1 MANRLSAE
9 TSPYLLQHAA
19 NPVDWWP
26 WSDEAWAEARRLD
39 RPVLL
44 SVGYS
49 ACHWCHVMAHE
60 SFEDADI
67 AALMNRLFIC
77 IKVDRE
83 ERPDVD
89 SVYMQA
95 VVAMSGHG
103 GWPMTVFCTPRG
115 VPYFGGTYF
124 PNQDRQG
131 MRGFPFV
138 LQAAEQ
144 AYREQRDTVDA
155 TGEQL
160 RQALVPPRLR
170 DSGEMTQ
177 AQLEQATARLVEQT
191 DRRYGG
197 FGGAPKFPHPAALD
211 LLLRGYAAGGDRR
224 LWSAA
229 EISLDR
235 MARGGV
241 FDQVGGGCH
250 RSSVDAP
257 WAVPHFE
264 TMLYDNAQ
272 LAPVYLH
279 AWQLSGDERWR
290 AVCTAVLDYL
300 RDEMLLPEGGFASA
314 QDADS
319 EGEEGRFFVWTPT
332 QLREALGEEDGA
344 LAARLFGVVEGGN
357 FEHGS
362 TVLSLPFPVEQ
373 VAIAMRVDAD
383 ALQGRVEAIRRRLRQ
398 AREARVHPGRD
409 DKVVTSWNALA
420 LAAFAEAGAALG
432 RDDYV
437 DIARNCA
444 AFLLDTLVVD
454 GVLRRTWR
462 SGGEARVV
470 GFLEDVA
477 GLAGALLS
485 LYEATGEPR
494 WFQAAAGLAQDM
506 VTRFHDPVAGFHDT
520 ALDAEPLLVRPQ
532 TLEDSAVPAGRSL
545 AAIALL
551 RLAAMTG
558 EQRWREIGVATVAP
572 LAEAI
577 ARSPQALGNL
587 AWALQLAVGEP
598 REVAVAGD
606 PLGADTA
613 ALLAA
618 VRERFDPVRVL
629 AWGPADGVPLLE
641 GRPTMG
647 GRATAYVCRAFACE
661 APTTDPAAL
670 REQLA
675 GRLPA
680 AR

>member
-1 MANRLSAE
+1 MANRLAAE
-9 TSPYLLQHAA
+9 TSPYLLQHAD

-26 WSDEAWAEARRLD
+26 WSDQAWAEARRLD

-60 SFEDADI
+60 SFEDAAI
-67 AALMNRLFIC
+67 AALMNELYVC

-124 PNQDRQG
+124 PNEDRQG

-138 LQAAEQ
+138 LRAAAQ
-144 AYREQRDTVDA
+144 AYREQREAVDA

-160 RQALVPPRLR
+160 RQALAPPRLR
-170 DSGEMTQ
+170 GDGEISP
-177 AQLEQATARLVEQT
+177 AQLDQAAARLVEQT

-211 LLLRGYAAGGDRR
+211 LMLRRFAATGDRQV
-224 LWSAA
+224 WSAA

-235 MARGGV
+235 MARGGIH
-241 FDQVGGGCH
+241 DQVGGGFH
-250 RSSVDAP
+250 RYSVDAR

-264 TMLYDNAQ
+264 KMLYDNAQ

-279 AWQLSGDERWR
+279 AWQLSGEPRWR
-290 AVCTAVLDYL
+290 RVCTEVLDYL
-300 RDEMLLPEGGFASA
+300 VAEMLLPEGGFASA

-319 EGEEGRFFVWTPT
+319 EGEEGRFFVWTVA
-332 QLREALGEEDGA
+332 QLVEVLGEEDGR

-357 FEHGS
+357 FEHGT
-362 TVLSLPFPVEQ
+362 TVLSLPFPLEQ
-373 VAIAMRVDAD
+373 VAGAIGETAD
-383 ALQGRVEAIRRRLRQ
+383 GLQGRLDGIRGRLRQ
-398 AREARVHPGRD
+398 AREGRVHPGRD
-409 DKVVTSWNALA
+409 DKVVTAWNAMA
-420 LAAFAEAGAALG
+420 LDAFAQAGAALG
-432 RDDYV
+432 RDDYLEV
-437 DIARNCA
+437 ARRCA
-444 AFLLDTLVVD
+444 GFLLDILVED

-462 SGGEARVV
+462 AGRTRVT

-494 WFQAAAGLAQDM
+494 WFHAGAQLATDM
-506 VTRFHDPVAGFHDT
+506 VARFHDPAAGFHDT
-520 ALDAEPLLVRPQ
+520 ALDAEPLLVRPR
-532 TLEDSAVPAGRSL
+532 TLEDNAVPAGQSL

-551 RLAAMTG
+551 RLAALTG
-558 EQRWREIGVATVAP
+558 EEPWRAIGEATVRP
-572 LAEAI
+572 LAEAV
-577 ARSPQALGNL
+577 ARSPQALANL
-587 AWALQLAVGEP
+587 GWALELAVTPP

-606 PLGADTA
+606 PAGADTA
-613 ALLAA
+613 ALLGV
-618 VRERFDPVRVL
+618 VRQRFDPVRVL

-641 GRPTMG
+641 GRVAVG

-661 APTTDPAAL
+661 APTGDPEVLAA
-670 REQLA
+670 QLA
-675 GRLPA
+675 GA
-680 AR
+680 AGVAR